1 MERELIICIPGP
13 WRDKADFIGQIIT
26 AEPKGRFMFA
36 GMVLADVEKKDH
48 VPLEFCDPYPKMADA
63 FRISGQGKLPNECI
77 ELIRQHTSVV
87 YLRFPINLQEQ
98 RDRVA
103 KFTGVVRQAGGIA
116 VKLESAGVA
125 HTWETW
131 EKRIRGSL
139 FDLYCSAIV
148 LVGDK
153 QTFYSC
159 GMHHFGLP
167 ECEVPSYMGAADGAD
182 LINRFNS
189 WQISDRPTIK
199 SGETFSLA
207 AGEPP
212 FRLEL
217 QPDSRHSADDL
228 FHNSHGIW
236 FLSRA
241 TSAAPVP
248 NQWKKPEG
256 EPLFVAVA
264 QQNEKMLQ
272 AYSKARETLPQFL
285 SAITSVRFSSA
296 TNSVKIKLRDD
307 DHSKEL
313 GEDRFAY
320 LWVWDVQRTSD
331 NTLEA
336 TVGELPKEGINQL
349 KVGTTLRFE
358 PHDVHDWM
366 IVEGSQAWGGF
377 TLRVIRERMGPQER
391 IQHDEY
397 TGILCYNDLT

>member
-1 MERELIICIPGP
+1 
-13 WRDKADFIGQIIT
+13 
-26 AEPKGRFMFA
+26 
-36 GMVLADVEKKDH
+36 
-48 VPLEFCDPYPKMADA
+48 
-63 FRISGQGKLPNECI
+63 
-77 ELIRQHTSVV
+77 
-87 YLRFPINLQEQ
+87 
-98 RDRVA
+98 
-103 KFTGVVRQAGGIA
+103 
-116 VKLESAGVA
+116 
-125 HTWETW
+125 
-131 EKRIRGSL
+131 
-139 FDLYCSAIV
+139 
-148 LVGDK
+148 
-153 QTFYSC
+153 
-159 GMHHFGLP
+159 MHHFGLP
-167 ECEVPSYMGAADGAD
+167 ECEVPSYMGAANGAD

-199 SGETFSLA
+199 SGETFSLTA
-207 AGEPP
+207 DEPP
-212 FRLEL
+212 FRLDL
-217 QPDSRHSADDL
+217 QSDSRHSADEL
-228 FHNSHGIW
+228 FHNPHGVW
-236 FLSRA
+236 VLRRA

-320 LWVWDVQRTSD
+320 LWVWDVRRTSD